1 MTRNFTLFLLNKVS
15 AQNYMSESEY
25 ENVVYSL
32 EILLI
37 NIFKSIQIY
46 SVALILGVLFETFI
60 MNLAYALLRIHA
72 GGWHAKSSINCSLFG
87 LVVFVGIPL
96 IFQKFEF
103 ALNFYWLLLLSGIIL
118 AFVALYAPADTEKN
132 PLVSV
137 SERKRKKILSLLSA
151 LVISAFSLFFA
162 GPQIATL
169 LVTGLLIETL
179 LIHPLFYKLIKR
191 RYKNYEN
198 YQNQP

>member
-1 MTRNFTLFLLNKVS
+1 MTHNFTLFLLNKVS

-118 AFVALYAPADTEKN
+118 AFVELYAPADTEKN

>member
-1 MTRNFTLFLLNKVS
+1 MTHNFTLFLLNKVS

-179 LIHPLFYKLIKR
+179 LIHPLFYKLLKR

>member
-1 MTRNFTLFLLNKVS
+1 MTHNFTLFLLNKVS

-151 LVISAFSLFFA
+151 LVISVFSLFFA